1 MTYSHRRRLSTA
13 LTGAGLAAVLT
24 LSACSSGQDTAAPST
39 APPAAGSATA
49 AAPASTD
56 APAAGESSAMTS
68 PETDG
73 SATDSSAA
81 DSSAPDS
88 SAPDSSAPDSSAAGG
103 GSDAPI
109 TIAYLQK
116 QGDQQYFIDQ
126 AAGATAAAKELKN
139 VTVKVVNLGTDAN
152 KAISEVDAAVAQK
165 VNGIIIVVP
174 DQQIGPQ
181 VIDAAK
187 AADIPLMAS
196 DDVIKDASG
205 AEAPFAGFDGTAMGT
220 EVGKEA
226 ASLYQAAGWKAADT
240 KILSAY
246 KQDLS
251 VCTDRVEGSKAA
263 FSAAVP
269 DGPEVID
276 IGTDNSA
283 TGAQDKAGAVITA
296 NPGVKNWVV
305 WGCNDENETGVVT
318 ALQNSGVKAANIL
331 GVGLGAYLTCKDWA
345 AGQDTGNKAALFIS
359 GAEVGKAAVTSMVA
373 KIRDNTPLPPKS
385 IANTEIV
392 TAKNFKDKGVVCT

>member
-1 MTYSHRRRLSTA
+1 MTFSHRRRLSTA
-13 LTGAGLAAVLT
+13 LTGAGLAAALT
-24 LSACSSGQDTAAPST
+24 LSACSSGMDAAAPST
-39 APPAAGSATA
+39 PAAAATTSATS
-49 AAPASTD
+49 AS
-56 APAAGESSAMTS
+56 SSASVAPVSSGTDTS
-68 PETDG
+68 SG
-73 SATDSSAA
+73 SSGSST
-81 DSSAPDS
+81 SAS
-88 SAPDSSAPDSSAAGG
+88 GG
-103 GSDAPI
+103 GSTAPI

-126 AAGATAAAKELKN
+126 AAGATAAAEGLGN

-152 KAISEVDAAVAQK
+152 KAISEVDAAIAQK
-165 VNGIIIVVP
+165 VDGIIIVVP

-181 VIDAAK
+181 VMDAAK
-187 AADIPLMAS
+187 AAGIPLMAS
-196 DDVIKDASG
+196 DDVIKDAAG
-205 AEAPFAGFDGTAMGT
+205 AEAAFAGFDGTAMGT

-226 ASLYQAAGWKAADT
+226 ASLYQAAGWTAADT

-251 VCTDRVEGSKAA
+251 VCTDRVDGAKAA
-263 FSAAVP
+263 FGAAVA

-318 ALQNSGVKAANIL
+318 ALQNSSVAASNII
-331 GVGLGAYLTCKDWA
+331 GVGLGAYLTCKDWK

-373 KIRDNTPLPPKS
+373 EIRDGTPLPPKS

-392 TAKNFKDKGVVCT
+392 SAANYQDKGVVCT

>member
-1 MTYSHRRRLSTA
+1 MTSLHRRRLRTV
-13 LTGAGLAAVLT
+13 LVGAGMAGVLT
-24 LSACSSGQDTAAPST
+24 LSACSSGMDSASSPTN
-39 APPAAGSATA
+39 PP
-49 AAPASTD
+49 APASTTAS
-56 APAAGESSAMTS
+56 APAASTGQ
-68 PETDG
+68 G
-73 SATDSSAA
+73 
-81 DSSAPDS
+81 SSAPAAPVGSES
-88 SAPDSSAPDSSAAGG
+88 STGSGNGGGSSSTGGGNGG
-103 GSDAPI
+103 GSDKPV

-126 AAGATAAAKELKN
+126 AGGAKAAAKELGN
-139 VTVKVVNLGTDAN
+139 VTVNVVNLGTDSN
-152 KAISEVDAAVAQK
+152 KAISAVDAAIAQK
-165 VNGIIIVVP
+165 VDGIIIVVP

-187 AADIPLMAS
+187 AANIPLMAS
-196 DDVIKDASG
+196 DDAIKGASG
-205 AEAPFAGFDGTAMGT
+205 AEAPFAGFDGTAMGK

-226 ASLYQAAGWKAADT
+226 ARLYQEAGWTAADT

-251 VCTDRVEGSKAA
+251 VCTDRVDGAKTA
-263 FSAAVP
+263 FTAAVA
-269 DGPEVID
+269 DGPEVVD

-318 ALQNSGVKAANIL
+318 ALQNSNVAAPNII

-345 AGQDTGNKAALFIS
+345 AGQKTGNKAALFIS
-359 GAEVGKAAVTSMVA
+359 GAEVGKAALTSMVA
-373 KIRDNTPLPPKS
+373 KVRKGTPLPPKS
-385 IANTEIV
+385 IAKTEIV
-392 TAKNFKDKGVVCT
+392 NSANFKDKGVVCT